1 MFLIRKSYRGMDE
14 FKLIIIV
21 KYDSSNGQIF
31 NKKQMIRI
39 LMRKKSSNNW
49 WVFENDLLFS
59 EKKLIKEMISSNDW
73 IESKKLNYWNIDEIE
88 LSLFRSLS
96 SYQYMNQF
104 NSSIFDIIS
113 KIINLLIRKL
123 AYQNSDKLI
132 LSIFGSA
139 QKYDQNFNHHFF
151 EFLVGRAKS

>member
-1 MFLIRKSYRGMDE
+1 
-14 FKLIIIV
+14 
-21 KYDSSNGQIF
+21 
-31 NKKQMIRI
+31 MIG
-39 LMRKKSSNNW
+39 K
-49 WVFENDLLFS
+49 
-59 EKKLIKEMISSNDW
+59 IS
-73 IESKKLNYWNIDEIE
+73 
-88 LSLFRSLS
+88 SLFRSLS

-123 AYQNSDKLI
+123 AYQNSDKLF

>member
-1 MFLIRKSYRGMDE
+1 
-14 FKLIIIV
+14 
-21 KYDSSNGQIF
+21 
-31 NKKQMIRI
+31 
-39 LMRKKSSNNW
+39 
-49 WVFENDLLFS
+49 
-59 EKKLIKEMISSNDW
+59 MISSNDW

-113 KIINLLIRKL
+113 KIINFLIRKL

>member
-1 MFLIRKSYRGMDE
+1 M
-14 FKLIIIV
+14 
-21 KYDSSNGQIF
+21 
-31 NKKQMIRI
+31 
-39 LMRKKSSNNW
+39 
-49 WVFENDLLFS
+49 FENDLLFS

-123 AYQNSDKLI
+123 AYQNSDKLF

-151 EFLVGRAKS
+151 EFYWEGQRVKI